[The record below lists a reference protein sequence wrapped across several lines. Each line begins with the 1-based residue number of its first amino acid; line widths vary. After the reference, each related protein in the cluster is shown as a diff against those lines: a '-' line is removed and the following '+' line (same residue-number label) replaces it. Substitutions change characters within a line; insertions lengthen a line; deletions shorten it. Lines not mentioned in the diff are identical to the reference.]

1 MSRLQAS
8 TAVNLNA
15 LLHAPS
21 PAHFFR
27 DLEQNEQHLLMA
39 RLNVKLQGQFGEEF
53 SVQCYSGMQLERIP
67 RSTLLSLAQCYADV
81 FNESWGEDWTQ
92 ESALREIQ
100 SCINCDPDYMP
111 IMIMLFRED
120 RVVGF
125 SWAYMLDLDAL
136 TPGSSPFSN
145 SKVKRHES
153 VEVARYWMDSVSG
166 KTRLVS
172 IRELGVLKEY
182 RQDKTPYLTLP
193 IFEKV
198 SAMDCNVAF
207 FRTKLS
213 SKAFKWSLGVGF
225 VPLQLFMVDELLLMR
240 GNVRYAMSLLY
251 GSIDSAIK
259 RKTQAEIIGNIKRY
273 MCD

>member
-1 MSRLQAS
+1 MPRIQAS
-8 TAVNLNA
+8 TAVPYGA
-15 LLHAPS
+15 LHPVHAPV
-21 PAHFFR
+21 HFFH
-27 DLEQNEQHLLMA
+27 DYEQSEDHLLMA
-39 RLNVKLQGQFGEEF
+39 RLNSKLQLQFGEEF
-53 SVQCYSGMQLERIP
+53 LVQCYAGSQLERIP

-81 FNESWGEDWTQ
+81 FNESWGEDWTLD
-92 ESALREIQ
+92 SALREINN
-100 SCINCDPDYMP
+100 CINCDPAYLP
-111 IMIMLFRED
+111 IMTILFREE
-120 RVVGF
+120 RVIGF
-125 SWAYMLDLDAL
+125 SWAYLLDVDAL

-166 KTRLVS
+166 KSRLVS

-182 RQDKTPYLTLP
+182 RQDKTPYLP

-198 SAMDCNVAF
+198 QANDCNVAF

-213 SKAFKWSLGVGF
+213 SAAFKWSLGVGF
-225 VPLQLFMVDELLLMR
+225 VPLQLFMVNELLLMR

>member
-1 MSRLQAS
+1 MQRLQAS
-8 TAVNLNA
+8 TAVPYEA
-15 LLHAPS
+15 LLHAP
-21 PAHFFR
+21 PPVHLFR
-27 DLEQNEQHLLMA
+27 EYEERDDHALMA
-39 RLNVKLQGQFGEEF
+39 RLNNKLQLQFGEEF
-53 SVQCYSGMQLERIP
+53 HVQCHVGSQLERIP

-81 FNESWGEDWTQ
+81 FNESWGEDWTL
-92 ESALREIQ
+92 ESALREIMN
-100 SCINCDPDYMP
+100 CIHCDPVYLP
-111 IMIMLFRED
+111 IMTILYREE

-125 SWAYMLDLDAL
+125 SWAYLLDVDAL
-136 TPGSSPFSN
+136 TPGTSPFSN
-145 SKVKRHES
+145 SRVKRQES
-153 VEVARYWMDSVSG
+153 VDVARYWMDSVSG
-166 KTRLVS
+166 KSRLVS

-198 SAMDCNVAF
+198 SASACNVAF

-213 SKAFKWSLGVGF
+213 SAAFRWSLGVGF

-251 GSIDSAIK
+251 GSIDPGIK
-259 RKTQAEIIGNIKRY
+259 RRTQAEIIGNIKRY

>member
-8 TAVNLNA
+8 AAIPCDGLH
-15 LLHAPS
+15 HAPS
-21 PAHFFR
+21 PALFFR
-27 DLEQNEQHLLMA
+27 DYEQHEDHLLMA
-39 RLNVKLQGQFGEEF
+39 RLNMKLQNQFGEDF
-53 SVQCYSGMQLERIP
+53 NVQCYGGSQLDRIP

-81 FNESWGEDWTQ
+81 FNESWGEDWTL
-92 ESALREIQ
+92 ESALREINN
-100 SCINCDPDYMP
+100 CINCDPAYLP
-111 IMIMLFRED
+111 IMTILFKEE
-120 RVVGF
+120 RVIGF
-125 SWAYMLDLDAL
+125 SWAYLLDTDVLV
-136 TPGSSPFSN
+136 PGSSPFSN

-153 VEVARYWMDSVSG
+153 VEVARYWMDTVSS

-172 IRELGVLKEY
+172 IRELGVIKEY
-182 RQDKTPYLTLP
+182 RQDKTPFLTLP

-198 SAMDCNVAF
+198 SAQDCNVAF

-251 GSIDSAIK
+251 GSIDAAIK
-259 RKTQAEIIGNIKRY
+259 RKTQAEIIGNIRRY